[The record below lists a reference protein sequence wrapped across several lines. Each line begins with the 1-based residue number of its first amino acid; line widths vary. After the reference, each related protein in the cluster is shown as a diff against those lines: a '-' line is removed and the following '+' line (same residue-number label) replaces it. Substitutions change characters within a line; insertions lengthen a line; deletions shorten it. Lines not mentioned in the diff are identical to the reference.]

1 VSSTIQPLTGATVNV
16 VGDAIVIPVNSNTP
30 VDELTVEILYPT
42 ATHSLPLLD
51 NCILFV
57 SPKIIKDFPSMVS
70 LPNGSTVTA
79 PPPLFL
85 MTYKRPFLPT
95 AVGND
100 TLNVPPVM
108 SII

>member
-1 VSSTIQPLTGATVNV
+1 M
-16 VGDAIVIPVNSNTP
+16 
-30 VDELTVEILYPT
+30 
-42 ATHSLPLLD
+42 ATHSVPLLA
-51 NCILFV
+51 NWILFV

-85 MTYKRPFLPT
+85 TTYNRPFLPT

>member
-1 VSSTIQPLTGATVNV
+1 M
-16 VGDAIVIPVNSNTP
+16 D
-30 VDELTVEILYPT
+30 ILYPN

-51 NCILFV
+51 NWILFV

-85 MTYKRPFLPT
+85 TTYNLPFSPI
-95 AVGND
+95 ADGKD
-100 TLNVPPVM
+100 TVNVPPVI
-108 SII
+108 SIM